1 MPIDQDW
8 ASVWPTAQSF
18 RPSVVPLP
26 LRQGYRERGAPP
38 GKFANLE
45 LMKVPNFLH
54 LTPVHLAKHAKVLRP
69 FCTPWPAGLETDEKC
84 EEHFP
89 VEVIDSD
96 YCHASPSIRDPR
108 CRIVTLRVKLS
119 NLELDYHAR
128 DKLLRLVGDRYDPAT
143 DVLTIVTDRC
153 PLKKQNYEYAHYL
166 LTAVYHESW
175 KTEPWEAD
183 KAESDMECFLWERSR
198 SEANAVGF
206 VKRMQQSLAGQE
218 EITHPHVQHLPPDC
232 TDDDINGVAQ
242 VKDYAEAVCEIHN
255 EGESVQSWDNGSWR
269 RVVPTP
275 RALTLFLV
283 LVGFGLVLFIY
294 LPRSFEERLVRSPR
308 RRIPVLLAYEG
319 EAEVHTFFCDTH
331 TTQCP
336 RVEFTPA
343 SGWQGGIP
351 GVPDLHLLSAHY
363 DTRVW
368 VHGGKNRHY
377 VRLLG
382 VIKSEDADSLRFFC
396 QMWYQELPRPIVVES
411 DRIEIW
417 LPAWDGRAPPGR
429 YYRPFIFSCPVPF
442 NVSSPFSSGPANV
455 SLVAEPCACPPN
467 SLTLSRTP
475 EKDPKRGIAVCV
487 KGLDFP
493 EDISARLVEWLEL
506 QFLLGADTVFFYI
519 FQVHPKVDL
528 ILRYYRRFRRVQ
540 FERIQLPGLDEPHI
554 PAKRRQ
560 YLANNTWQKRRHEL
574 VPYNDCYYR
583 HIPTHEFVLLVDI
596 DEVVLPRRHATW
608 QELLDDIVSA
618 SPKMLSTYAS
628 LAVPNVYFF
637 DHFVREKSWSWFLS
651 RITRSA

>member
-1 MPIDQDW
+1 M
-8 ASVWPTAQSF
+8 S
-18 RPSVVPLP
+18 
-26 LRQGYRERGAPP
+26 
-38 GKFANLE
+38 
-45 LMKVPNFLH
+45 
-54 LTPVHLAKHAKVLRP
+54 
-69 FCTPWPAGLETDEKC
+69 C
-84 EEHFP
+84 
-89 VEVIDSD
+89 
-96 YCHASPSIRDPR
+96 
-108 CRIVTLRVKLS
+108 
-119 NLELDYHAR
+119 
-128 DKLLRLVGDRYDPAT
+128 
-143 DVLTIVTDRC
+143 
-153 PLKKQNYEYAHYL
+153 
-166 LTAVYHESW
+166 
-175 KTEPWEAD
+175 
-183 KAESDMECFLWERSR
+183 
-198 SEANAVGF
+198 
-206 VKRMQQSLAGQE
+206 
-218 EITHPHVQHLPPDC
+218 
-232 TDDDINGVAQ
+232 
-242 VKDYAEAVCEIHN
+242 
-255 EGESVQSWDNGSWR
+255 SWR

-336 RVEFTPA
+336 RIEFTPA

-396 QMWYQELPRPIVVES
+396 QMWYQELPHPIVVES
-411 DRIEIW
+411 DRTEIW
-417 LPAWDGRAPPGR
+417 LPAWDGRSPPGR

-442 NVSSPFSSGPANV
+442 NVSSPLGSGPANV

-467 SLTLSRTP
+467 SLALSKTP

-596 DEVVLPRRHATW
+596 DEVILPRRHSTW
-608 QELLDDIVSA
+608 QELLNDIVSTK
-618 SPKMLSTYAS
+618 PKMLATYAS

-637 DHFVREKSWSWFLS
+637 DHFEREKSWSWFLS
-651 RITRSA
+651 RVTRSANFTRPGFAVKSFFTTNSSLAVFNHYTLVPLYGKLQRTVLLSKEDVQLNHYRAKCPAEMEALCKDDYFRFTVKDKTLWKFESKFFSKVKETKEGLRTKFLVHVGKEGTR